1 MLPNILIGLREG
13 LEAALVVGILIAYLH
28 KLGQSSKTRAV
39 WAGVAAAIAASAT
52 VGSVLTFSSF
62 ELSDEAQEILAGFL
76 SLAAAGLI
84 TWMIL
89 WLAQKSRHL
98 RKELESGVDR
108 AIATGSASLF
118 SLAFLAVGREGI
130 ETAVFIW
137 NGIMQSKETTTPI
150 VGTFI
155 GIAISVLLG
164 WALYKGSL
172 KINIGKFFRYSGA
185 ALVVVAAG
193 MFSYAI
199 HDLQEGGLIPGAET
213 HAYDISSIINPD
225 GVFATVLGGSINFS
239 TEPTVLQVIFWFI
252 YFIPVAYLFMKQSAQ
267 PKKSNS

>member
-1 MLPNILIGLREG
+1 MLANYLIGIREG

-28 KLGQSSKTRAV
+28 KLGQSAKVRV
-39 WAGVAAAIAASAT
+39 IWYGVFSAIAVAAT
-52 VGSVLTFSSF
+52 VGTILTFSSF
-62 ELSDEAQEILAGFL
+62 ELSESAQEILAGIL
-76 SLAAAGLI
+76 SLTAAGLI

-98 RKELESGVDR
+98 RKELETGVDK
-108 AIATGSASLF
+108 AVVTGSASLF
-118 SLAFLAVGREGI
+118 TLAFLAVGREGL

-137 NGIMQSKETTTPI
+137 NAIMQTKETATP
-150 VGTFI
+150 VAGTFL
-155 GIAISVLLG
+155 GIFTSVFLG

-199 HDLQEGGLIPGAET
+199 HDLQEGGIIPGAENI
-213 HAYDISSIINPD
+213 AYDITSWISPD
-225 GVFATVLGGSINFS
+225 GVLGTVLGGSVNFS
-239 TEPTVLQVIFWFI
+239 THPTQLQVFFWFI
-252 YFIPVAYLFMKQSAQ
+252 YFIPVAYLFLQQSRQSAV
-267 PKKSNS
+267 KAK

>member
-1 MLPNILIGLREG
+1 MLANFLIGLREG

-28 KLGQSSKTRAV
+28 KLGQSQQVRTV
-39 WAGVAAAIAASAT
+39 WAGVFTAIAAAAA

-62 ELSDEAQEILAGFL
+62 ELSDQSQEILAGFL
-76 SLAAAGLI
+76 SISAAGLI

-98 RKELESGVDR
+98 RKELEGGVDR
-108 AIATGSASLF
+108 AVIAGGASLF
-118 SLAFLAVGREGI
+118 SLAFFAVGREGI

-137 NGIMQSKETTTPI
+137 NAIMQSKETATP
-150 VGTFI
+150 VFGTFL
-155 GIAISVLLG
+155 GIFASVVLG
-164 WALYKGSL
+164 YALYKGSL

-199 HDLQEGGLIPGAET
+199 HDLQEGGLIPGSED
-213 HAYDISSIINPD
+213 HAYNISSIINPD
-225 GVFATVLGGSINFS
+225 GFLGTVLGGSVNFS
-239 TEPTVLQVIFWFI
+239 TEPTKLQVAFWFI
-252 YFIPVAYLFMKQSAQ
+252 YFIPVAILFYRQTRT
-267 PKKSNS
+267 KKG